1 MNELQQKPQLNIPVV
16 IGSAFIPSDFRIGN
30 YVQSKEWKGIAQIE
44 GIEILKDRID
54 FKVKGYIHSIIEGK
68 YFDLEKITLTD
79 ELIQKLGFKR
89 FESDGVVGFDSF
101 EPEEKTI
108 WYDKGK
114 FTIVQWGENTPF
126 FFSNHNLRIELKFVH
141 QLQNL
146 FYAVE
151 CSELSLS

>member
-1 MNELQQKPQLNIPVV
+1 MNTPQKPQLHKQSV

-44 GIEILKDRID
+44 GIEVLKDRID
-54 FKVKGYIHSIIEGK
+54 FKVKGYIHSLIEGK
-68 YFDLEKITLTD
+68 YFDLEKIELTP
-79 ELIQKLGFKR
+79 ELIQQLGFKR
-89 FESDGVVGFDSF
+89 FEDKGVVGFDESY
-101 EPEEKTI
+101 PEEMTI
-108 WYDKGK
+108 WFEKGK

-126 FFSNHNLRIELKFVH
+126 FFSNHNLRVELKHLH

-146 FYAVE
+146 FYTIE